1 MRPSRGL
8 VLFLLLN
15 LVIIG
20 SLVYSV
26 FTLIT
31 LLFEDCSADAIPAID
46 IPPPD
51 AVDAINKLPQYI
63 PKIIHQTW
71 VNESIPEKWQ
81 KAQQS
86 CRDLH
91 GDYEY
96 MVGLL
101 VQACGRWW
109 WWWLIARNSSGRM
122 RKPGT
127 SSRRSTA
134 GS

>member
-8 VLFLLLN
+8 LLFLLAN

-20 SLVYSV
+20 VLVHSV

-46 IPPPD
+46 IPPPH
-51 AVDAINKLPQYI
+51 AVEDIKKLPQYI

-71 VNESIPEKWQ
+71 ANESIPEKWQ
-81 KAQQS
+81 KAQKS

-96 MVGLL
+96 TVGLSVMVGVLGAL
-101 VQACGRWW
+101 PDG
-109 WWWLIARNSSGRM
+109 G
-122 RKPGT
+122 
-127 SSRRSTA
+127 
-134 GS
+134 

>member
-1 MRPSRGL
+1 MRKGL

-20 SLVYSV
+20 FLVNCV

-31 LLFEDCSADAIPAID
+31 LLFEDCSADAIHSVD
-46 IPPPD
+46 IPALSSPPID
-51 AVDAINKLPQYI
+51 SRPQLI

-71 VNESIPEKWQ
+71 ENETIPDQWQ

-86 CRDLH
+86 CLDLH

-96 MVGLL
+96 KVLYNSVRGKS
-101 VQACGRWW
+101 AKASGSFGGWW
-109 WWWLIARNSSGRM
+109 GG
-122 RKPGT
+122 KKGH
-127 SSRRSTA
+127 
-134 GS
+134 G